1 MLSSPDD
8 RAREHQ
14 TSGLSPLVRLVL
26 WDYER
31 GSLPYDIAF
40 LVILLALFLV
50 PGAFWADPLRVWP

>member
-40 LVILLALFLV
+40 LLILLALFLV
-50 PGAFWADPLRVWP
+50 PAAFWADPLRVWP